1 MDVEESRVYKTTWF
15 GILIHP
21 SMSWD
26 SWIQEINERLKVN
39 IILVC
44 DWKCEGNQE

>member
-21 SMSWD
+21 SMSWIVG
-26 SWIQEINERLKVN
+26 SRKLRKV
-39 IILVC
+39 
-44 DWKCEGNQE
+44 EG